1 MKESE
6 LNKIKKKYEIVG
18 NCDGMNRAIEMA
30 VKIAPVDISVLV
42 YGENGSGKEIF
53 SHIIHDNSR
62 RSRKKLMSINC
73 GAIPEGTIDSEL
85 FGHKKGAYTDALEDT
100 KGYFGSTDGGTLFL
114 DEIGELPLG
123 TQSRLLRVLETG
135 EYLPVGATKVEK
147 TDVRIVAATNVNLLE
162 AVERGKF
169 REDLYYR
176 LSGITIRIPP
186 LRERG
191 GDIIDLFRHF
201 ALNMAQKHEIPPIR
215 IEESAKKML
224 LNYNWPGNIRQL
236 KNLAESLTIL
246 TEERVISAE
255 ILKKHPPFNTKK
267 SLPRQLEDNIDY
279 KNIVPILLTMYKGI
293 SDDINKIKE
302 ALKNAGIQ
310 VDKKKELPPTKD
322 VQEAIVE
329 EVRDT
334 EQKK

>member
-279 KNIVPILLTMYKGI
+279 KNIVPILLTMYKGM